1 MSETQFEY
9 LTALV
14 FARPDVSTP
23 MNANMHLATDRK
35 VRISNILPMFD
46 LTQAVDIL
54 KSINPQVIFIDA
66 HVDGFT
72 LSSLGALR
80 QQSSAPFVA
89 VGLAQA
95 GSTEMEQMLGYDLD
109 ATYTLPLNPQVY
121 DRFDKELPTKY
132 TEISRAW
139 GKGAWGAGA
148 PEAIK
153 AATAAAGSTSW
164 QRSAIGV
171 YSPKGG
177 VGKTVLACELA
188 ATLAAL
194 GGRDVALIDAN
205 MNGGH
210 VKYRLNVDVSHGIL
224 NAAATYYQNKGHPS
238 LEADALQKVLGF
250 LVPLAGTPNLKVLP
264 GVVNMEQSLNDSL
277 RGEAGMEFMTWF
289 IPVLKRQFDFVV
301 IDMGSSINVG
311 VHIGVL
317 KSVDYLL
324 AICEPDLTSL
334 KDIKETVHRTI
345 VGKHGIGLDR
355 IGLVVNKWQ
364 DDLGISLKEASKY
377 AEITSM
383 GIITNDPTGNVTR
396 AGNSSRSYVATFIN
410 EKNNPKETEQTLH
423 GFAQLAGQFYPPIS
437 AAWSER
443 LKSGRKKKRG
453 R

>member
-1 MSETQFEY
+1 
-9 LTALV
+9 
-14 FARPDVSTP
+14 
-23 MNANMHLATDRK
+23 
-35 VRISNILPMFD
+35 
-46 LTQAVDIL
+46 
-54 KSINPQVIFIDA
+54 
-66 HVDGFT
+66 
-72 LSSLGALR
+72 
-80 QQSSAPFVA
+80 
-89 VGLAQA
+89 
-95 GSTEMEQMLGYDLD
+95 
-109 ATYTLPLNPQVY
+109 
-121 DRFDKELPTKY
+121 
-132 TEISRAW
+132 
-139 GKGAWGAGA
+139 
-148 PEAIK
+148 
-153 AATAAAGSTSW
+153 
-164 QRSAIGV
+164 
-171 YSPKGG
+171 
-177 VGKTVLACELA
+177 
-188 ATLAAL
+188 
-194 GGRDVALIDAN
+194 
-205 MNGGH
+205 
-210 VKYRLNVDVSHGIL
+210 
-224 NAAATYYQNKGHPS
+224 
-238 LEADALQKVLGF
+238 
-250 LVPLAGTPNLKVLP
+250 
-264 GVVNMEQSLNDSL
+264 
-277 RGEAGMEFMTWF
+277 MEFMTWF